1 MTALTAY
8 VSEKA
13 NKELTDY
20 LLSKGLKIVS
30 VSKTADVSD
39 PVSCHPDI
47 YYCLLKNGIYEG
59 DPSLLSETYPGDV
72 LYNAAALGPYLICS
86 KNTSEDLIEKSGL
99 TPVFVRQ
106 GYVKCNLAILDDSHV
121 ITEDR
126 GIAKTLGS
134 LPGIECLLIDE
145 GGVALPGFDHGFIG
159 GATGRMG
166 NKMIFNGD
174 LSSHKNFLEIDDFC
188 RSCGLEVIY
197 FDSYPLTDIGS
208 ILITA

>member
-1 MTALTAY
+1 MTVLTAY

-20 LLSKGLKIVS
+20 LLSEGLKIVF

-72 LYNAAALGPYLICS
+72 LYNASALGPYLICS

-106 GYVKCNLAILDDSHV
+106 GYVKCNLAVLDDSHV

-126 GIAKTLGS
+126 GIAKTLES

-145 GGVALPGFDHGFIG
+145 GGVVLPGFDHGFIG

-166 NKMIFNGD
+166 NKMIF
-174 LSSHKNFLEIDDFC
+174 I
-188 RSCGLEVIY
+188 R
-197 FDSYPLTDIGS
+197 
-208 ILITA
+208 